1 MLKILT
7 SHHVLEMTTI
17 IRQIYLDAVLHV
29 VDTAS
34 KCHAVSLTDFV
45 SNVLFQCVS
54 CARLATEQSSREK
67 K

>member
-34 KCHAVSLTDFV
+34 KCHAVSLTGFI

-54 CARLATEQSSREK
+54 SVRFVTEQSSREK